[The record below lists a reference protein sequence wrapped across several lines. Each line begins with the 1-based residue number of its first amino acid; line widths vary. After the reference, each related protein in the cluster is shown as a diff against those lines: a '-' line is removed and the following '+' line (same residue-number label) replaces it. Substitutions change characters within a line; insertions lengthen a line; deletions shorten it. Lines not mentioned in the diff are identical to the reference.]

1 VAPAPPAF
9 DLITATVG
17 RSDELERFLD
27 SLVAQTYRPFRLIV
41 VDQNE
46 DDRVVPALAGRPLDV
61 LHLHSERGLSH
72 ARNVALPHVRADII
86 AFPDDDC
93 VYPSDLL
100 ERLAARFAADSALG
114 GVSGRAEDA
123 AGSFDK
129 GWAREGGD
137 VELANVWHRGISFA
151 IFLRRGVVDVVGPFD
166 ERLGLGS
173 GEPWS
178 SGEEIDYLIRA
189 VKTGA
194 RVEYDPAI
202 VVHHALKR
210 LDADALRA
218 VGLRDGASVGYL
230 LRKHG
235 YPARTLGRMLVRP
248 IGGALLALAHRDTA
262 QAGFHA
268 ATLRGRAIGYRG
280 GRRVPD

>member
-1 VAPAPPAF
+1 VALALPAF

-17 RSDELERFLD
+17 RSEELERFLD
-27 SLVAQTYRPFRLIV
+27 SLGAQTHRDFRLIV

-46 DDRVVPALAGRPLDV
+46 DDRLVEVLAGSRFDV
-61 LHLHSERGLSH
+61 LHLRSAPGLSR
-72 ARNVALPHVRADII
+72 ARNVALTHVTADVV

-93 VYPSDLL
+93 VYPPDLL
-100 ERLAARFAADSALG
+100 ERLAARFASDGALD

-129 GWAREGGD
+129 GWARVAGP
-137 VELANVWHRGISFA
+137 VELGNVWHRGISFA
-151 IFLRRGVVDVVGPFD
+151 IFLRSGVVDDVGPFD

-173 GEPWS
+173 SEPWS
-178 SGEEIDYLIRA
+178 SGEEIDYLIRT

-194 RVEYDPAI
+194 RIEYDPAV
-202 VVHHALKR
+202 VVHHALKT

-218 VGLRDGASVGYL
+218 IGLRDGASVGYL

-235 YPARTLGRMLVRP
+235 YPTHTVGRMLVRP

-262 QAGFHA
+262 QAGYQLE
-268 ATLRGRAIGYRG
+268 TVRGRWLGYLG
-280 GRRVPD
+280 GTSA

>member
-1 VAPAPPAF
+1 MASALPAF

-17 RSDELERFLD
+17 RSEELERFLD
-27 SLVAQTYRPFRLIV
+27 SLGAQTHRDFRLIV

-46 DDRVVPALAGRPLDV
+46 DDRVAGVLAGSPLDV
-61 LHLHSERGLSH
+61 LHLRSAPGLSR
-72 ARNVALPHVRADII
+72 ARNTGLAQVTADVV

-93 VYPSDLL
+93 VYPPDLL
-100 ERLAARFAADSALG
+100 ERLAARFAADGSLA

-129 GWAREGGD
+129 GWAREAGPVNLG
-137 VELANVWHRGISFA
+137 NVWHRGISFA
-151 IFLRRGVVDVVGPFD
+151 IFLRSGVVEDVGPFD

-173 GEPWS
+173 REPWS

-194 RVEYDPAI
+194 HIEYDPAV
-202 VVHHALKR
+202 VVHHALKT

-235 YPARTLGRMLVRP
+235 YPVRAVSRMLVRP

-262 QAGFHA
+262 QAGYQLE
-268 ATLRGRAIGYRG
+268 TLRGRIAGLRG
-280 GRRVPD
+280 ERQVPD